1 MTREDAS
8 GPDRDAESRAL
19 PRRGH
24 KAEQPELSAVVLGY
38 RAGEGLA
45 AVVARLTSELE
56 TVGRPFEIVLVANY
70 DAGSDDPTPATARRL
85 RDADSRLKV
94 VADAKQGGMGWD
106 LRAGLRAATGR
117 VLLVMDGDGQ
127 NPPEDVVRAYRALVE
142 GGHDMVKGRRVTRHD
157 GLYRRLLSFA
167 YNVVFVLIFGSWG
180 LWDINGKPK
189 GITRAAY
196 ERLSLRSD
204 DWFFDAELMLAAR
217 RHGMRVV
224 EIPVEFRESTAR
236 PSFVR
241 PGAILEFARHM
252 IRYRLTGR
260 P

>member
-1 MTREDAS
+1 MSSEFAP
-8 GPDRDAESRAL
+8 GAER
-19 PRRGH
+19 
-24 KAEQPELSAVVLGY
+24 PELSAVVLGY

-56 TVGRPFEIVLVANY
+56 TIGRLFEVVLVANY
-70 DAGSDDPTPATARRL
+70 DAGSNDPTPATARRL
-85 RDADSRLKV
+85 ADADSRLKV
-94 VADAKQGGMGWD
+94 VANAKRGGMGWD

-117 VLLVMDGDGQ
+117 VLLVLDGDGQ

-142 GGHDMVKGRRVTRHD
+142 GGHDVVKGRRVTRGD
-157 GLYRRLLSFA
+157 GPYRRLLSAA
-167 YNVVFVLIFGSWG
+167 YNVVFAILFGTWG

-189 GITRAAY
+189 GITREAY
-196 ERLSLRSD
+196 ERLSLHSN
-204 DWFFDAELMLAAR
+204 DWFLDAELILAAR
-217 RHGMRVV
+217 RRGMRIV
-224 EIPVEFRESTAR
+224 EIPVEFRESTSR

-252 IRYRLTGR
+252 IRYRLSGR